1 MARPL
6 TFGELLTKMRDESG
20 VFQREVAEAAEVALA
35 TVCDWEKGR
44 RNPPTST
51 RAFAIAKL
59 FGKRKVTTDECAEL
73 VISAARTRGSF
84 VFVTENEHTLRLLAA
99 IGLNE
104 ERLNKKRV
112 DKIITLL

>member
-1 MARPL
+1 MVRPL

-20 VFQREVAEAAEVALA
+20 VFQRQVAEVAEVALA

-51 RAFAIAKL
+51 RAFSIAKL
-59 FGKRKVTTDECAEL
+59 FGKRKVSSKECEEL

-84 VFVTENEHTLRLLAA
+84 VFVTENENTLRLLAA
-99 IGLNE
+99 IGLKE

-112 DKIITLL
+112 DKIIELL

>member
-1 MARPL
+1 M
-6 TFGELLTKMRDESG
+6 
-20 VFQREVAEAAEVALA
+20 ALA

-51 RAFAIAKL
+51 RAFSIAKL
-59 FGKRKVTTDECAEL
+59 FAKRGSTANECNEL

-84 VFVTENEHTLRLLAA
+84 VFVTENEDTLRLLAA

-104 ERLNKKRV
+104 ERLSRKRV
-112 DKIITLL
+112 DKLIALL